1 MVPEFTCGKIIL
13 PFRHQFINFSNWLW
27 VKNGK
32 IMLPAV
38 AKLWV
43 KSHSKKWV
51 FASNSFVGGVRD
63 GKVDE
68 AQGCISELMNGS
80 RVPVLTPSIPVELQT
95 LG

>member
-13 PFRHQFINFSNWLW
+13 PFRHQFINFGNWLR

-43 KSHSKKWV
+43 ES
-51 FASNSFVGGVRD
+51 
-63 GKVDE
+63 
-68 AQGCISELMNGS
+68 QL
-80 RVPVLTPSIPVELQT
+80 
-95 LG
+95 